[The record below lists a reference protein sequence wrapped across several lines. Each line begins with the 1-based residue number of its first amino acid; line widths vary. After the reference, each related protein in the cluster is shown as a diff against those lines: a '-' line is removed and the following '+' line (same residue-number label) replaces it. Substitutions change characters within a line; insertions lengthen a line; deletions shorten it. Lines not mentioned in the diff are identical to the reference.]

1 MNIKRKLSLSLRAK
15 SFFINFLI
23 HIMISV
29 YVKLKI
35 ILHNIENL
43 KAITSLVEIV
53 GLEEEK
59 VLKPYYVCVTMDRF
73 AFHIHYS

>member
-1 MNIKRKLSLSLRAK
+1 
-15 SFFINFLI
+15 
-23 HIMISV
+23 MISV

-73 AFHIHYS
+73 AFLIHYS